1 MLFCPFGQSFST
13 CGIKNKLFYKWIKL
27 FYMWYR
33 GIVPMVPT
41 CIFRISLAASL
52 SLIHRRRMQCAIP
65 DDVERQIM
73 VLVSRYHDRCS
84 RQGISSA
91 KFGCRSNRQQNSPGG
106 NQTCKTR
113 SNPSTGS
120 SAKFGCCSRLLHKHL
135 AVATMKGP
143 SIGGRQSCKTRSKPS
158 TESTAIFELMGS
170 FFRPSFR

>member
-1 MLFCPFGQSFST
+1 M
-13 CGIKNKLFYKWIKL
+13 
-27 FYMWYR
+27 
-33 GIVPMVPT
+33 
-41 CIFRISLAASL
+41 
-52 SLIHRRRMQCAIP
+52 
-65 DDVERQIM
+65 
-73 VLVSRYHDRCS
+73 
-84 RQGISSA
+84 SSA
-91 KFGCRSNRQQNSPGG
+91 KLWCWSLDTTIAVADKESAQQNLDAVQTASRTAPAVIKPARLGVIHQREVQQNLDAVHTTKRSRLGG